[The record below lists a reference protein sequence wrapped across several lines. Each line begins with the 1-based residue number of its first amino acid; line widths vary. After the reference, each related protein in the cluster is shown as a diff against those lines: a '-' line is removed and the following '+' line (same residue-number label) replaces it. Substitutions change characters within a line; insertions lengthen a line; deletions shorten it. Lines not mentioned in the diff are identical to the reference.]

1 MLAEFDLTR
10 RAVLATLEQDEFLQ
24 RKPQLR
30 TRIALRAPD
39 IDALSQLQLRV
50 LRLLRDKGAETDT
63 PSDPQTKEQWG
74 GTLLIT
80 VNGAAAGLQNTG

>member
-1 MLAEFDLTR
+1 
-10 RAVLATLEQDEFLQ
+10 VLATLDQDELLQ
-24 RKPQLR
+24 HKPQLR

-39 IDALSQLQLRV
+39 IDALSHLQLRA

-63 PSDPQTKEQWG
+63 RPDPHTKEQWG
-74 GTLLIT
+74 RVLLLT